1 MLHAQIWVLYQ
12 YKSKLENTL
21 FAAVKI
27 VIKSNSQACLPIAA
41 LFIYFIHKALQLKG

>member
-1 MLHAQIWVLYQ
+1 MGVISVQKQI
-12 YKSKLENTL
+12 ENTL

-41 LFIYFIHKALQLKG
+41 FFIYFIYKALQLKGSRSVGH